1 MTTPID
7 TPAQGVA
14 TVAPPRTLAA
24 WLAWQ
29 ESLHPKE
36 IELGLERCRA
46 VAERMGLLPVRYTT
60 LTVAGTN
67 GKGSTVAMLDAIYR
81 RAGYRVATY
90 TSPHLLRYN
99 ERIRVDGV
107 CADDAAI
114 CAAFERVEAARLG
127 TPLTFFEFG
136 TLAALAI
143 FAASA
148 PDIAVLEVGMG
159 GRLDA
164 VNIVD
169 ADVAVIAT
177 LDIDHVE
184 FLGRT
189 REAIAREKAGIMRKD
204 RPAVC
209 SDPAVPASLVDCATR
224 LGAQLALLGVAYHFA
239 DKGGRWSWWSGATV
253 LEDLP
258 LPALPGSYQLRN
270 AAGVL
275 KAVDLLQRRHPVGI
289 GAMVEALRT
298 TTLRGRFQ
306 RVPGEV
312 DVILDVAH
320 NAQAVDTFV
329 ATLQTL
335 PAAPRTQ
342 VVLGMLTTKDRHS
355 AMTTLAAVADEWHLA
370 TVEALKGATAD
381 ELHATWA
388 QLVRRAPATSHASVA
403 AAFAAA
409 RAAARPGDR
418 IIAIGSFITVGEV
431 LRLVMPDAMA
441 QD

>member
-1 MTTPID
+1 MPQDIG
-7 TPAQGVA
+7 AAAV
-14 TVAPPRTLAA
+14 VPRTLAD

-36 IELGLERCRA
+36 IELGLARCRA
-46 VAERMGLLPVRYTT
+46 VAARMGLLPVDYTT
-60 LTVAGTN
+60 ITVAGTN
-67 GKGSTVAMLDAIYR
+67 GKGSTVALLDAVYR

-90 TSPHLLRYN
+90 TSPHLIHYN
-99 ERIRVDGV
+99 ERIRVDGQ
-107 CADDAAI
+107 CADDARI
-114 CAAFERVEAARLG
+114 CAAFARVEAAREG
-127 TPLTFFEFG
+127 MPLTFFEFG

-143 FAASA
+143 FADAK
-148 PDIAVLEVGMG
+148 PDLAVLEVGMG

-189 REAIAREKAGIMRKD
+189 REAIAREKAGIMRAG

-209 SDPAVPASLVDCATR
+209 SDPAAPASLLECATR
-224 LGAQLALLGVAYHFA
+224 LGAKLSLLGAGFNFA
-239 DKGGRWSWWSGATV
+239 DKGDTWTWWSGDTV
-253 LEDLP
+253 LEGLP
-258 LPALPGSYQLRN
+258 RPALSGSYQLRN

-275 KAVDLLQRRHPVGI
+275 KAVDLLQPRHPVAPATI
-289 GAMVEALRT
+289 AEALAH

-306 RVPGEV
+306 RLPGEV
-312 DVILDVAH
+312 EIVLDVAH

-329 ATLQTL
+329 ATLRTL
-335 PAAPRTQ
+335 PNVPRTQ
-342 VVLGMLTTKDRHS
+342 VVLGMLKTKDRLS
-355 AMTTLAAVADEWHLA
+355 AMSALAEIADEWQLA
-370 TVEALKGATAD
+370 TVQAPKGASAE
-381 ELHATWA
+381 ELHATWQ
-388 QLVRRAPATSHASVA
+388 QLPRRAPASRHASVA

-418 IIAIGSFITVGEV
+418 IVAVGSFITVGDV
-431 LRLVMPDAMA
+431 LRILAPEDG
-441 QD
+441 DGD